1 MRLTALATIFL
12 STLILAGYAQLSEA
26 AVISKLPPPN
36 ILFFVMDD
44 VGIDQM
50 KVFGYGGD
58 NPPQTPNIDAVALA
72 GIRFRNTWS
81 QPTCSPTR
89 ATFFDGRYP

>member
-1 MRLTALATIFL
+1 MRFPALVTIVV
-12 STLILAGYAQLSEA
+12 STLILAGYAQFSEA

-50 KVFGYGGD
+50 KVF
-58 NPPQTPNIDAVALA
+58 A
-72 GIRFRNTWS
+72 
-81 QPTCSPTR
+81 
-89 ATFFDGRYP
+89 